1 MPLERLDKILA
12 SQNCGSR
19 KEVGTLIHRG
29 LVTVNGVTAVKAD
42 SKADAETD
50 KIAVRGEPL
59 NFKRYTYIMM
69 NKPQGV
75 LSAARDSRMKTVV
88 DLLEPALF
96 RKGLFP
102 AGRLDRDTEGLLI
115 LTDDGEFAH
124 RMLAP
129 KSHVFKLYHAIIDA
143 PIIAEDIENFAQ
155 GVVFGDMTCLP
166 AELAVLQDGETP
178 LVQVKIRE
186 GKFHQVKRMFHSI
199 GKNVLGLKRV
209 QIGQLQLDADLAP
222 GQARE
227 LEIFEKDLIF
237 Q

>member
-19 KEVGTLIHRG
+19 KEVGVLIRRG
-29 LVTVNGVTAVKAD
+29 AVTVNGVTVKKAD
-42 SKADAETD
+42 SKADADTD
-50 KIAVRGEPL
+50 TIAVNGEPL
-59 NFKRYTYIMM
+59 NFRRYVYIMM

-88 DLLEPALF
+88 DLLEPGLY

-129 KSHVFKLYHAIIDA
+129 KSHVFKLYHAVVDA
-143 PIIAEDIENFAQ
+143 PVTASDITRFAEGLAVGGI
-155 GVVFGDMTCLP
+155 VCLP
-166 AELAVLQDGETP
+166 AELSVLKDGEQP
-178 LVQVKIRE
+178 LVQVRIRE
-186 GKFHQVKRMFHSI
+186 GKFHQVKRMFRAV
-199 GKNVLGLKRV
+199 GKNVLQLKRV
-209 QIGQLQLDADLAP
+209 QIGRLSLDGSLAP

-227 LEIFEKDLIF
+227 IDQEELNAIFR
-237 Q
+237 